1 MIPITNTVL
10 EIDWVGARPATCD
23 GGWVAGQLGLGLRLR
38 GARARPDAG
47 AGAWTVACMSLSSD
61 WEELGLRL
69 WLVLGA
75 RAGAGKSSGWD
86 ELDRLGLE
94 QVLGLVLMLGW
105 CSGSP
110 LRHGLAAEAWAGAA
124 ATTGDLH

>member
-23 GGWVAGQLGLGLRLR
+23 GGWVAGQLGLRLRLR

-47 AGAWTVACMSLSSD
+47 AGAWTVACRSLSSD

-69 WLVLGA
+69 WLVLGG
-75 RAGAGKSSGWD
+75 AGAGKSSGWD
-86 ELDRLGLE
+86 QCDELGSARTGAGPGARADARL
-94 QVLGLVLMLGW
+94 VLGLT
-105 CSGSP
+105 
-110 LRHGLAAEAWAGAA
+110 AEAWAGC
-124 ATTGDLH
+124 